1 MILKIIYLLNG
12 YVIYHVA
19 AFRLKPVIIGILV
32 RQTHF
37 MEDIVFNAMSSF
49 QLFSNHVVRQ
59 INLDKLVP
67 KGMKLSEWNTRKAGI
82 IAAEIESM
90 FRYLNEQAAMRL
102 GTYPVIYKQEIE
114 SRFNATINSAIN
126 SYQEKL
132 INYCP

>member
-1 MILKIIYLLNG
+1 
-12 YVIYHVA
+12 
-19 AFRLKPVIIGILV
+19 
-32 RQTHF
+32 

-59 INLDKLVP
+59 MNLDKLVP
-67 KGMKLSEWNTRKAGI
+67 RGMKLSEWNTKKAGI